1 MSQETFKRT
10 KLSSLLGLAAA
21 GLLLTAASVH
31 SQTTTAGSK
40 ADNPAAQST
49 ASGSSAQGAGASGTS
64 GASGATAGAD
74 ASTASKSSDTADKIS
89 KSDRE
94 MMEKIAEANIAEIET
109 GKLAQEKSKNEQV
122 RSFAKKMV
130 DDHTQAQ
137 SDLEKIAQAKNVTL
151 PSKPDAKHQAAM
163 KKLNTL
169 SEADFDK
176 QYMAQAG
183 LNDHRD
189 THRLLERVSKQAK
202 DDDLKQYATKTIA
215 SVDDHLKMAQEMS
228 GGGSAGSS
236 AGGGAT
242 GSSSEKSGAKP
253 EKESSSA
260 NK

>member
-215 SVDDHLKMAQEMS
+215 AVDEHLKMAREMS
-228 GGGSAGSS
+228 GSSAGSS
-236 AGGGAT
+236 AGSGAT
-242 GSSSEKSGAKP
+242 GSSPEKSGAKP